1 MNDERN
7 GLTIGQLARAAEV
20 GVETIRYYEKRG
32 LLAEPRRAPSGYRRY
47 SPDALR
53 RVQFIRRA
61 KDLGFT
67 LREIGSLLSLRVDP
81 RTSCADVRALART
94 KIADVDRRVHEL
106 LQVRAALE
114 RLAAQCRGRG
124 PTSECPI
131 LDALEE
137 EKS

>member
-1 MNDERN
+1 MSDAQN

-61 KDLGFT
+61 KELGFT
-67 LREIGSLLSLRVDP
+67 LREIGALLSLRVDP
-81 RTSCADVRALART
+81 RTSLIEQAV
-94 KIADVDRRVHEL
+94 I
-106 LQVRAALE
+106 AALL
-114 RLAAQCRGRG
+114 R
-124 PTSECPI
+124 
-131 LDALEE
+131 
-137 EKS
+137 